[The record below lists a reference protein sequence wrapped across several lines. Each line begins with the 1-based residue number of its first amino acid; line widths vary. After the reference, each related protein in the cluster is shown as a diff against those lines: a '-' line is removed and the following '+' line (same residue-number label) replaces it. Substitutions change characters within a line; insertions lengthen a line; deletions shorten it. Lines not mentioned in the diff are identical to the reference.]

1 MRPSGE
7 GIGDIFRRM
16 FYVTAWQMSISRANK
31 DVERAFLPDEG
42 FTFPDLTKTFT
53 GFTFLALLAYG
64 AMNFAVQSPITIT
77 PAPTSNIVKIT
88 PYEPLTVVVKEPLKT
103 GLHLP
108 VPAMIEE
115 PVEMV
120 IDEPLSVPVEELAK
134 TFVEPIVEPAIEE
147 PVMSEVEALL
157 AEIENLPK
165 PVMTPTVPQSSSV
178 FILAVDK
185 VKKELLVLEETEESF
200 RVVERYK
207 VSYGEKKGDKKR
219 EGDLMTP
226 EGVYQIVAVKSDAQL
241 PARYG
246 PGAFVLN
253 YPNDLDRKQG
263 KTGSG
268 IWIHGSGLGEN
279 VKDTEGCV
287 EVNDTDIVSLGKFA
301 EKGTPVFIF
310 PEGFKVPEDNMKID
324 KALVNVKTIY
334 GIKELFKSNVMG
346 EHVMKTPILPADLS
360 G

>member
-7 GIGDIFRRM
+7 GIGDVFRRM

-42 FTFPDLTKTFT
+42 FTFPDITKTFT
-53 GFTFLALLAYG
+53 GFTFLALMAYG
-64 AMNFAVQSPITIT
+64 VMNFAVQSPITIT
-77 PAPTSNIVKIT
+77 PAPTADTVKVT
-88 PYEPLTVVVKEPLKT
+88 PYEPVTVT
-103 GLHLP
+103 
-108 VPAMIEE
+108 ARE
-115 PVEMV
+115 PVEMTIDKPLV
-120 IDEPLSVPVEELAK
+120 VAVAEPVETAIDEPLAVIVEDPVEIPVEE
-134 TFVEPIVEPAIEE
+134 PEPAIEE

-157 AEIENLPK
+157 AEIEKLPE
-165 PVMTPTVPQSSSV
+165 PVKTPAVPESSAG

-200 RVVERYK
+200 RVVERYN
-207 VSYGEKKGDKKR
+207 VSYGERKGDKKK

-279 VKDTEGCV
+279 VKETEGCV
-287 EVNDTDIVSLGKFA
+287 EVNDMDIVALAKFA

-310 PEGFKVPEDNMKID
+310 PEGFKLPEDDMTVD

-334 GIKELFKSNVMG
+334 GIKELFKGNVTG
-346 EHVMKTPILPADLS
+346 EHVMVSAGLS